1 MHITVSKWGNSL
13 AVRIPIEIARELNLV
28 DGSQVECS
36 ISASGSIELTPP
48 RKQADSDWVKA
59 HFDAVNKR
67 LSDVKVTTPTHVLL
81 KENERY

>member
-1 MHITVSKWGNSL
+1 MQITVSKWGNSL
-13 AVRIPIEIARELNLV
+13 AVRIPVDMARELNLA
-28 DGSQVECS
+28 DGSQVECL

-48 RKQADSDWVKA
+48 KNQADSDWVKA